1 MSGGAQFLILAIEEL
16 ETCTRP
22 GIRLGF
28 AFRQTSEGLVE
39 VDRVVNPT
47 YRRAIALSPNGD
59 RTTHC
64 PLNRGVSHWDGA
76 FL

>member
-28 AFRQTSEGLVE
+28 AFGQTLEGLVE
-39 VDRVVNPT
+39 VDRALNPT
-47 YRRAIALSPNGD
+47 DRRAIELINGEPAY
-59 RTTHC
+59 C
-64 PLNRGVSHWDGA
+64 Y
-76 FL
+76 

>member
-28 AFRQTSEGLVE
+28 TFGQTSEGLVE
-39 VDRVVNPT
+39 VDRGSIQPT
-47 YRRAIALSPNGD
+47 GGRSYFPPAAIALL
-59 RTTHC
+59 TVH
-64 PLNRGVSHWDGA
+64 
-76 FL
+76 